1 MKKINQQII
10 EHLRAAN
17 MPSHVETIR
26 VSCGVGNWNTA
37 LKHCLEL
44 LLSKQIEGQRTSN
57 GWIFW
62 IAKKSTQAEV
72 KA

>member
-1 MKKINQQII
+1 MKTINQRII
-10 EHLRAAN
+10 AHLNAADV
-17 MPSHVETIR
+17 PLHVEDIR
-26 VSCGVGNWNTA
+26 VSCGIGNWNTA

-62 IAKKSTQAEV
+62 IKPEEGKSNER
-72 KA
+72 